1 MDNSKEYFVEIAAGH
16 VGNRGI
22 VIPRKELSSKV
33 RPASE
38 QAELYNS
45 YYNFD
50 EELVE
55 HFKVFKTIKGFRGK
69 YYLEKIVLD
78 IDKGINTESQLL
90 NNVRYLIEEDLV
102 NNFEISPNSIGV
114 WFSGNGFHIE
124 FPDLFGFKPSHDL
137 PKEVK
142 QTLSHHFPSGD
153 NIYDGARIIRT
164 GFTYNQKS
172 GLFKTPL
179 DIDEIF
185 DKDMEAIKEAAK
197 GQRTDFNYVPI
208 VSDPNITP
216 LEKYKIAKKE
226 AVKIITTDKPTEVKD
241 NPSSFVTCM
250 QKVYNEGPT
259 QGSRHLK
266 ILRMTSAFRR
276 HGVPQNAIIAAMQ
289 SWATNMEPY
298 EVQIIVQDTFKNGYR
313 YGCDDSIMHEYCD
326 TKCIFYKRKDFT
338 LEVLDNIALEKE
350 FVSFIQSD
358 FETSAINLG
367 TIYNC
372 KDYWLY
378 PGELIIISGDTG
390 LGKTAFVQNLI
401 QKMSAVNPILFLSL
415 EVSAKLIYRRSI
427 QIAHGMTKHQVISHY
442 KENPNTLSDL
452 VKHIKVMQV
461 APEIKAI
468 NQLVSEI
475 EPKVLIIDTSDM
487 IEVDGFNDE
496 FHKQNKIINQLK
508 MIAQTRD
515 TIVIAVHHLNKEGS
529 KTNNP
534 GLWDLKGS
542 TNVVQ
547 KADKVLVL
555 TGDRQS
561 PWRLL
566 KTLKA
571 RDEGNLELK
580 FKMDF
585 GTFQFHEVE
594 EPLEQLQ

>member
-1 MDNSKEYFVEIAAGH
+1 MESTTTKQFFVEVAIGH

-22 VIPRKELSSKV
+22 VIPRKELSTKV
-33 RPASE
+33 RPADE
-38 QAELYNS
+38 KAELYNS
-45 YYNFD
+45 YYSFD
-50 EELVE
+50 QELVE

-69 YYLEKIVLD
+69 YYLEKIILD
-78 IDKGINTESQLL
+78 IDKGINTEKQLL
-90 NNVRYLIEEDLV
+90 DNVRYLIEEDLI
-102 NNFEISPNSIGV
+102 NNFEINVNQIGV
-114 WFSGNGFHIE
+114 WFSGNGFHVE
-124 FPDLFGFKPSHDL
+124 FPDLFGFKPSHGL
-137 PKEVK
+137 PREVK
-142 QTLSHHFPSGD
+142 HTLSHHLPIGD

-164 GFTYNQKS
+164 GFTYNSKS
-172 GLFKTPL
+172 GLFKTPFN
-179 DIDEIF
+179 IDEIF
-185 DKDMEAIKEAAK
+185 DLDMERIKDISK

-208 VSDPNITP
+208 ISDSEHTP
-216 LEKYKIAKKE
+216 LEKYKVIKEEIAVI
-226 AVKIITTDKPTEVKD
+226 ANQDKPLAIKD

-266 ILRMTSAFRR
+266 ILRMSSAFRR
-276 HGVPQNAIIAAMQ
+276 HGVPQQAVVSAMQ
-289 SWATNMEPY
+289 AWATNMEPY
-298 EVQIIVQDTFKNGYR
+298 EVKITVQDTFKHGYR
-313 YGCDDSIMHEYCD
+313 YGCDDSIMTQYCD

-350 FVSFIQSD
+350 YANFIQSD
-358 FETSAINLG
+358 YETSAVNLA

-372 KDYWLY
+372 PDYWLY

-401 QKMSAVNPILFLSL
+401 QKMSGYDPILFLSL

-427 QIAHGMTKHQVISHY
+427 QIAHGMTKQDVIKHY
-442 KENPNTLSDL
+442 KENPNTLSDR

-475 EPKVLIIDTSDM
+475 EPKLLIIDTSDM
-487 IEVDGFNDE
+487 IEVDGHSDE

-508 MIAQTRD
+508 TIAQTRD
-515 TIVIAVHHLNKEGS
+515 TIIIAVHHLNKEGAKS
-529 KTNNP
+529 NNP

-555 TGDRQS
+555 VGERQS

-571 RDEGNLELK
+571 RDEGNLEIK

-585 GTFQFHEVE
+585 TTFQFNQVE
-594 EPLEQLQ
+594 ETYE

>member
-1 MDNSKEYFVEIAAGH
+1 MESSTDKEFFIEVAIGH

-22 VIPRKELSSKV
+22 VIPRKELSKKV
-33 RPASE
+33 RPANE
-38 QAELYNS
+38 KAELYNS
-45 YYNFD
+45 YYSFD
-50 EELVE
+50 QELIE

-69 YYLEKIVLD
+69 YYLEKIILD
-78 IDKGINTESQLL
+78 IDKGINTEKQLL
-90 NNVRYLIEEDLV
+90 DNIRYLIEEDLINTFDIRV
-102 NNFEISPNSIGV
+102 NQIGV

-137 PKEVK
+137 PSEVK
-142 QTLSHHFPSGD
+142 QTLSHHFPAGD

-164 GFTYNQKS
+164 GFTYNSKS

-179 DIDEIF
+179 TLDEVFNEEMDDI
-185 DKDMEAIKEAAK
+185 KDISK
-197 GQRTDFNYVPI
+197 GQRTDFKYVPI
-208 VSDPNITP
+208 ISNENDIP
-216 LEKYKIAKKE
+216 LEKYKIVKKE
-226 AVKIITTDKPTEVKD
+226 LPALVVHDKPNAVKD

-266 ILRMTSAFRR
+266 ILRMASAFRR
-276 HGVPQNAIIAAMQ
+276 HGVPQSAVIAAIQ
-289 SWATNMEPY
+289 SWAHNMEPY
-298 EVQIIVQDTFKNGYR
+298 EVQITVQDTFKHGYR
-313 YGCDDSIMHEYCD
+313 YSCDDSIMKQYCD
-326 TKCIFYKRKDFT
+326 SKCIFYKRKDFT
-338 LEVLDNIALEKE
+338 LEVLDNIALEKQ
-350 FVSFIQSD
+350 FVNFIQSD
-358 FETSAINLG
+358 YETSAINLA
-367 TIYNC
+367 TIYDC
-372 KDYWLY
+372 PDYWLY

-401 QKMSAVNPILFLSL
+401 QHMSLYAPILFLSL

-427 QIAHGMTKHQVISHY
+427 QIAHGMTKQEVISHY
-442 KENPNTLSDL
+442 KENPNTLSED

-475 EPKVLIIDTSDM
+475 EPKLLIIDTSDM
-487 IEVDGFNDE
+487 IEVDGYGDE
-496 FHKQNKIINQLK
+496 YHKQNKIINQLK
-508 MIAQTRD
+508 TIAQTRD
-515 TIVIAVHHLNKEGS
+515 TIVIAVHHLNKEGA

-534 GLWDLKGS
+534 SLWDLKGS

-547 KADKVLVL
+547 KADKVLLLV
-555 TGDRQS
+555 GERQS

-571 RDEGNLELK
+571 RDEGNLEIK

-585 GTFQFHEVE
+585 TTFQFNQVE
-594 EPLEQLQ
+594 ETYE